1 MPTSP
6 RVSAPFRRLLLFGAA
21 LGLATL
27 SCSRD
32 ITGPRSS
39 AARVARGLSFQ
50 TMFPPVF
57 GSGIGA
63 VANIVPFTHVH
74 IVFTHS
80 DGTVAL
86 DTVVDFPA
94 GADSL
99 VLSLTVNLLPN
110 APATGEPMSLSLDY
124 VNAAG
129 EIVFHGGPVTVLV
142 APGVQ
147 STAPVT
153 VAVTY
158 TGPGAAAAAVR
169 ISPRTRAVSTGD
181 PFEFTAA
188 ALDGNGVP
196 IDGTPIV
203 WSSLDPSA
211 TIPNAAAGVGTTGS
225 TRGTARIV
233 ARLLTG
239 PADTAR
245 LVIQPRPAALAAA
258 SGDAQTGAADGLL
271 ALPVVARVTAA
282 DGGGV
287 AGVAVTFAAANG
299 GSVDSTV
306 VTTDS
311 AGHASARWTLG
322 PAAGAQTL
330 TASAA
335 GLAGSPVTFTATAT
349 ARAASRLAFTTLP
362 APATAAV
369 PFTVVVAARDSI
381 GNVATGFTGR
391 VTLALGANPGT
402 NTLGGVDTATAVE
415 GTATF
420 AGLTLNKTGKGY
432 TLVASGAG
440 LGPDTSAAF
449 DVVAGPV
456 AACTLLSGGGQ
467 TAAVG
472 ATLAPITVQAVDGS
486 ANGVPVATLHV
497 TVSGG
502 GTVANASPVTDTA
515 GVATINWTLGG
526 TVGTQSLSVA
536 CGGSALAITATAVS
550 PTATKVWTGATDT
563 SWTTATN
570 WTPAGVPAATDSV
583 VVPAV
588 GTQPALSA
596 AVTVKSLVV
605 APGATLSLGANNL
618 TLTGSLDA
626 GTTITSTGGVVQLTG
641 AGTMKGTVTG
651 DVKVT
656 GTYTLS
662 GADTVGGLLT
672 VDTGTL
678 GFGASQLSVTGSF
691 VTQNGGRIVMTQ
703 GAARLVVGGNA
714 TFTGG
719 DETGQLTLGELE
731 VVGNFTQGATATS
744 FVAAPAFVTRFA
756 GATPTIAFANPTTSK
771 FGKVEFA
778 TTTLATMSS
787 NVTVTGDVWLQ
798 TATTPAVT
806 SGASDTVFVAGSVY
820 DTTGG
825 RWQVAAT
832 AMTGV
837 NGRLPKVMGGN
848 LQFTNANALSDS
860 LAVTGAVVVTGASA
874 LLDLNGH
881 SLIVLDS
888 FATAAGGVLRMTS
901 ANDSMIVKGSAS
913 FNGGSTAGKLTN
925 GYLEVWGGRFT
936 QGTNAQAFAADAPHE
951 TNFVDAVPS
960 VILHAI
966 TFANP
971 ALAGSHFG
979 NLYLG
984 DTLTVLGSDVYANGE
999 LETGITIT
1007 HRVTTTTGDHRL
1019 ASDGADVR
1027 YLTFDNTRWLLQGS
1041 DSITSIDYVAFQ
1053 NTSNTTATQFEWN
1066 RPGTGRTYYLTSWAF
1081 STPPTGAG
1089 LYMKMTSSAPADT
1102 LSMSVNTPV
1111 LNGGFIQALGGGV
1124 ITSWPNAIL
1133 WVGGVLG
1140 DYDTPA
1146 NWNVYAVPDSTN
1158 DVVIPAG
1165 DTISLSAT
1173 SYARNLTVEAGAVL
1187 DQGNFDFEVHGN
1199 LTTDTL
1205 SGGIACAG
1213 SDVTG
1218 ITYQPAGPVATLQ
1231 GRLCRYHSGR
1241 PISQTGLVT
1250 VSKVFHVHDS
1260 TYTFNGHTV
1269 VTPEAWVGTT
1279 LGSTGALNMANAADS
1294 LIVADSLVVGGN
1306 YGASQSAGV
1315 STLTNG
1321 VIGVGGS
1328 YQVWGAPG
1336 AGYFNAATPL
1346 KTYLAGQG
1354 ATIMFTDTTASG
1366 FGTLTVDSSHVLA
1379 TVARVSGNAYLA
1391 GGATLSGGAGR
1402 LKVGGNFYGGSGSAV
1417 TTNAFELAGINSDTG
1432 TFSPDTAVYTGSGQT
1447 IADSLAAGLG
1457 GFNYKSIRVAG
1468 SATIAPYGAYGTI
1481 YMPGRLTVTGLL
1493 RIGSGSP
1500 FTLWVGDSLI
1510 TRGGGV
1516 LQMTDANST
1525 LQVAGPALFDG
1536 GSTSGRLTAGTLD
1549 LQGNFTQ
1556 AATNSGTSFAAR
1568 GAHVTKFSATT
1579 AQAIAFASP
1588 GTGGAGSHFGT
1599 LWAANNE
1606 PTTGMQLN
1614 SNVFVDS
1621 TLDLGVGAADS
1632 ATFTSPGHTLTAAGV
1647 NVAGTTT
1654 RRLVFDSTLFK
1665 LVDGGAYTQF
1675 DGVTFRNFGTATP
1688 LEVARAAGTYGMTYP
1703 LWQYTNWPYAPPA
1716 GTYLLSLTGAS
1727 PNVILTTPA
1736 PIATYWSALYWLS
1749 TGTGVVTYLP

>member
-1 MPTSP
+1 MPTP
-6 RVSAPFRRLLLFGAA
+6 RRISAPFRRLLLFGAA

-32 ITGPRSS
+32 LTGPPSS
-39 AARVARGLSFQ
+39 AVRVARGLSFQ
-50 TMFPPVF
+50 TTFPSAFRSAV
-57 GSGIGA
+57 GA
-63 VANIVPFTHVH
+63 VSNVVPFNRVH
-74 IVFTHS
+74 IVFTHA

-86 DTVVDFPA
+86 DTVVSVPA

-129 EIVFHGGPVTVLV
+129 EIVFHGGPVTVLA

-147 STAPVT
+147 STPPVT
-153 VAVTY
+153 VAVKY
-158 TGPGAAAAAVR
+158 TGPGAAATAVR
-169 ISPRTRAVSTGD
+169 ITPRTRAVSTGD
-181 PFEFTAA
+181 PFVFTAA
-188 ALDGNGVP
+188 ALDANGVP

-211 TIPNAAAGVGTTGS
+211 TVPNAAAGAGTAGS

-233 ARLLTG
+233 AQLLTG

-258 SGDAQTGAADGLL
+258 SGDAQTGAVDAVL

-287 AGVAVTFAAANG
+287 AGVAVTFAAGNG
-299 GSVDSTV
+299 GSVDSAV
-306 VTTDS
+306 VPTDS
-311 AGHASARWTLG
+311 TGRASAHWTLG

-335 GLAGSPVTFTATAT
+335 GLAGSPVTFTATAA
-349 ARAASRLAFTTLP
+349 ARAASQLTFATLP

-381 GNVATGFTGR
+381 GNVAAGFTGR
-391 VTLALGANPGT
+391 VTLALGTNPGT
-402 NTLGGVDTATAVE
+402 SSLGGADTATAVA

-420 AGLTLNKTGKGY
+420 AGLTLHKMGKGY
-432 TLVASGAG
+432 TLVASGGG
-440 LGPDTSAAF
+440 LPAATSAPF

-472 ATLAPITVQAVDGS
+472 AALAPITVRAVDAS
-486 ANGVPVATLHV
+486 ANGVPAATLHV
-497 TVSGG
+497 TASVG

-515 GVATINWTLGG
+515 GVATIAWTLGG

-536 CGGSALAITATAVS
+536 CGGSALAISATAVS

-570 WTPAGVPAATDSV
+570 WTPAGAPAATDSV
-583 VVPAV
+583 VVPVA
-588 GTQPALSA
+588 GSQPALSA
-596 AVTVKSLVV
+596 AVAVKSLVV
-605 APGATLSLGANNL
+605 APGATLKLGTNNL

-626 GTTITSTGGVVQLTG
+626 GSTITSTGGVVQLTG

-662 GADTVGGLLT
+662 GADTVRGMLT

-678 GFGASQLSVTGSF
+678 GLGANALSVTGSF

-703 GAARLVVGGNA
+703 GVARLVVGGNA

-719 DETGQLTLGELE
+719 DETGQLTLGELA
-731 VVGNFTQGATATS
+731 VAGNFTQGATATS
-744 FVAAPAFVTRFA
+744 FVAGPAFVTRFV
-756 GATPTIAFANPTTSK
+756 GATPTIVFANPTTST
-771 FGKVEFA
+771 FGRVEFA

-806 SGASDTVFVAGSVY
+806 SGVSDTVFVAGSVY

-837 NGRLPKVMGGN
+837 NGKLPKVMGGN
-848 LQFTNANALSDS
+848 LQFTNTTALSDS
-860 LAVTGAVVVTGASA
+860 LAVSGAVVVTGASA

-888 FATAAGGVLRMTS
+888 FATTAGGVLKMTS

-925 GYLEVWGGRFT
+925 GYLEVWGARFT

-951 TNFVDAVPS
+951 TNFVDADPT
-960 VILHAI
+960 VISHTIA
-966 TFANP
+966 FAHP
-971 ALAGSHFG
+971 ALAASHFG
-979 NLYLG
+979 NVYVG

-1007 HRVTTTTGDHRL
+1007 HRVTTATGDHRL
-1019 ASDGADVR
+1019 ASSGADVR

-1053 NTSNTTATQFEWN
+1053 NTSNTTAPQFEWN
-1066 RPGTGRTYYLTSWAF
+1066 RPGTGRTYYLTSWTFA
-1081 STPPTGAG
+1081 TPPTGAG
-1089 LYMKMTSSAPADT
+1089 LYVKMTSSAPADT
-1102 LSMSVNTPV
+1102 LSMSVNAPV

-1124 ITSWPNAIL
+1124 ITSWPNAL
-1133 WVGGVLG
+1133 LYTGPNHGTWSTYG
-1140 DYDTPA
+1140 
-1146 NWNVYAVPDSTN
+1146 NWNNSFALIPDSTT
-1158 DVVIPAG
+1158 DAIIPAG
-1165 DTISLSAT
+1165 DTVTIGSDSGSVKSLT
-1173 SYARNLTVEAGAVL
+1173 IGAGGVL
-1187 DQGNFDFEVHGN
+1187 DLGGWNLQVHGN
-1199 LTTDTL
+1199 LQTDTL
-1205 SGGIACAG
+1205 SGGIICSGG
-1213 SDVTG
+1213 SAV
-1218 ITYQPAGPVATLQ
+1218 QWPGPTATLM
-1231 GRLCRYHSGR
+1231 GRFCRYESQR
-1241 PISQTGLVT
+1241 PITQIGRVT
-1250 VSKVFHVHDS
+1250 VSSMFYVHDS
-1260 TYTFNGHTV
+1260 TYNLNGHTV
-1269 VTPEAWVGTT
+1269 TTPDAWVGTT
-1279 LGSTGALNMANAADS
+1279 LGSTGALSMTHAADS
-1294 LIVADSLVVGGN
+1294 LLVGDSLVVGGN
-1306 YGASQSAGV
+1306 FGASQSAGV

-1321 VIGVGGS
+1321 VVQVGGN

-1336 AGYFNAATPL
+1336 AGYFNQAPAA
-1346 KTYLAGQG
+1346 KTFLAGQG

-1366 FGTLTVDSSHVLA
+1366 FGALTIDSSHVLA
-1379 TVARVSGNAYLA
+1379 TVARVSGNAYLTS
-1391 GGATLSGGAGR
+1391 GATLSGGAGR
-1402 LKVGGNFYGGSGSAV
+1402 LKVAGNFYGGSGSAV

-1432 TFSPDTAVYTGSGQT
+1432 SFSPDTAVYVGSGQT

-1468 SATIAPYGAYGTI
+1468 SATIAPYGAFGSI
-1481 YMPGRLTVTGLL
+1481 YINGRVTVTGSL
-1493 RIGSGSP
+1493 RVGSGSSL
-1500 FTLWVGDSLI
+1500 TVWVGDSLI
-1510 TRGGGV
+1510 TRGAGV
-1516 LQMTDANST
+1516 LRMVNANGT

-1536 GSTSGRLTAGTLD
+1536 GSTAGLLTAGTLD

-1556 AATNSGTSFAAR
+1556 AATNSATSFAAS
-1568 GAHVTKFSATT
+1568 GAHVTKFSASS

-1606 PTTGMQLN
+1606 PTTGMQLT

-1621 TLDLGVGAADS
+1621 TLQLVVGVADS
-1632 ATFTSPGHTLTAAGV
+1632 ATFTGSGHTLTAAGV
-1647 NVAGTTT
+1647 NVPGTTT
-1654 RRLVFDSTLFK
+1654 RRLVFNNTLFK

-1688 LEVARAAGTYGMTYP
+1688 LEVARASGTYGMTY
-1703 LWQYTNWPYAPPA
+1703 LSWAYALWPYSPAPY
-1716 GTYLLSLTGAS
+1716 YLLSLTGAS
-1727 PNVILTTPA
+1727 PSVILTTPT
-1736 PIATYWSALYWLS
+1736 PSYSLWGSTYWLS